1 MRATPTKSKFINLR
15 VTDADKQIIQGI
27 KHHYNKQ
34 GIKLNVS
41 QVVRNVLLNFPL
53 A

>member
-1 MRATPTKSKFINLR
+1 MRVKSPKSKFINLR

-53 A
+53 E